1 MILPLLYLLVH
12 RYRAILLKRLK
23 FFKDNQI
30 QVIVYLD
37 GISDDAKLDTVLT
50 RFQKKITEVH
60 QLVKKIQSNPM
71 GPVEVDNSQ
80 IWFPPFIK
88 VRYECTLPCTNNM
101 AHIKSIFLSLLDEL
115 QIEYFVT
122 DGEAD
127 PVVAQ

>member
-1 MILPLLYLLVH
+1 MS
-12 RYRAILLKRLK
+12 RYRAILLQRLK

-60 QLVKKIQSNPM
+60 QLVKTMQSNPM
-71 GPVEVDNSQ
+71 ASIQVDNAQ

-88 VRYECTLPCTNNM
+88 VLFPTTLLSPYLHHDRAYSYRYWTNFRLN
-101 AHIKSIFLSLLDEL
+101 ILSQTAK
-115 QIEYFVT
+115 QI
-122 DGEAD
+122 
-127 PVVAQ
+127 Q